1 MAGKASAFLTIL
13 LFILTPATP
22 LEAQKMGEYSFSPSS
37 DGTPIFT
44 QVLRWTGDENVLYYE
59 FTLQTAAGETLSVLK
74 LEEPLVKLK
83 LRPGEYRYKI
93 AVYNLLGKIDEE
105 LPWRSLTVLEAELPR
120 ITTVAP
126 NAWFLEDLVSEVTLS
141 GENLAPGATIE
152 LRPLTG
158 SSIPIVGKETA
169 REGKTKVSVAFPAFG
184 LAAGKYSL
192 TITNPG
198 GLSFTVSD
206 AVSIRYERSMDMLV
220 SVGYAPWISLYDSWY
235 TEAWSGPLFPVGFIS
250 RLSTYF
256 IKRPYGHFG
265 AELSVAGRLL
275 EGGSEDAAVK
285 SLIGLIGVN
294 GIFRH
299 PYSKRLAIALRT
311 GGGIMLSHHSF
322 EYGGESGAEL
332 DSMDPYVTL
341 GLSLQYFPVK
351 RFFLEAGTDWE
362 HVFAVG
368 FMEGGVMPF
377 IALGMLF

>member
-1 MAGKASAFLTIL
+1 MAGKVSSRFAIL
-13 LFILTPATP
+13 LFVLALAAP
-22 LEAQKMGEYSFSPSS
+22 LQAQKMGEYSFSPSS
-37 DGTPIFT
+37 DGAPIFT

-120 ITTVAP
+120 ITDVAP

-152 LRPLTG
+152 LRPATG
-158 SSIPIVGKETA
+158 SGTPIVGKETA
-169 REGKTKVSVAFPAFG
+169 REGKTKVSIAFPAFG

-198 GLSFTVSD
+198 GLSFAVND
-206 AVSIRYERSMDMLV
+206 AISVRYERSMDMLV

-235 TEAWSGPLFPVGFIS
+235 TEAWSGPFFPVGFIS
-250 RLSTYF
+250 RLSVYF
-256 IKRPYGHFG
+256 LKRPYGHFG
-265 AELSVAGRLL
+265 AELSIAGRSM

-285 SLIGLIGVN
+285 SLTGLIGVN

-299 PYSKRLAIALRT
+299 PYSKKLAVALRT
-311 GGGIMLSHHSF
+311 GGGITISHHAFVYAGS
-322 EYGGESGAEL
+322 SGSEL
-332 DSMDPYVTL
+332 NSLDPYVNL
-341 GLSLQYFPVK
+341 GVSFQYFPVK

-377 IALGMLF
+377 IAAGMLL